1 MASSAAA
8 IRWATISEV
17 ARVGDHGAG
26 SRVIIA
32 PMPRTILMGDPAHF
46 SVRGGANPHTRN
58 ILGIRKKVDA
68 DRAREQWHK
77 LARTLIAYGTEV
89 CVVEPDPQRT
99 GLVYP
104 ANAGFLYPLETVPAT
119 VARKFYLA
127 HLLRTRYTERDIY
140 RAMIQGMGYAT
151 VDIGPRFE
159 GEADFFP
166 AGGFM
171 IFTHGRV
178 ERQRFVPRFGLPPW
192 RRVYGFRSELAA
204 LEELR
209 EIVAGRP
216 ILPVELI
223 LEAHYHGD
231 TALCSF
237 GPEREFLLAY
247 LEGLSPESRD
257 RLRASFADR
266 LIPLSI
272 HDAVLY
278 AANSYQTDC
287 NGRPYLFMPEGVS
300 DGLLREVQTR
310 GVEPVL
316 VNVSEFLA
324 KGGGS
329 VKCMIL
335 DLGPSEAQPETR
347 AAIEFRMSRS
357 YQNYFGYGPSMLAAQ
372 VAIH

>member
-1 MASSAAA
+1 
-8 IRWATISEV
+8 
-17 ARVGDHGAG
+17 
-26 SRVIIA
+26 
-32 PMPRTILMGDPAHF
+32 MPRTILMGDPAHF

-77 LARTLIAYGTEV
+77 LAHALIAHGTEI
-89 CVVEPDPQRT
+89 CVVEPDPQLT

-104 ANAGFLYPLETVPAT
+104 ANAGFLYPLENAAAT
-119 VARKFYLA
+119 IVRKFYLG
-127 HLLRTRYTERDIY
+127 HLLTTRCAERDIY
-140 RAMIQGMGYAT
+140 RPMIQAMGYAT

-166 AGGFM
+166 AGRFM
-171 IFTHGRV
+171 IFTHGRL
-178 ERQRFVPRFGLPPW
+178 ERQRFVPRIGIPPW

-209 EIVAGRP
+209 GIATGRA

-247 LEGLSPESRD
+247 LESLSPESRE
-257 RLRASFADR
+257 RLRANFADR

-287 NGRPYLFMPEGVS
+287 NGRLYLFMPEGIS

-329 VKCMIL
+329 IKCMIL
-335 DLGPSEAQPETR
+335 DLGPSEAQPGER
-347 AAIEFRMSRS
+347 AATEFRASRA
-357 YQNYFGYGPSMLAAQ
+357 YRTYFRYRPSPPCAHGAT
-372 VAIH
+372 H